1 MAQNQGELTVRP
13 LSADEAGAYAGV
25 HRAVFP
31 EYNSSKLG
39 QWFCARFYRRY
50 AARGEALGFGV
61 WRQGQ
66 LLGLVV
72 GCPRAVETDIR
83 RELSG
88 YSFCAGLVRPWVL
101 LDGSVVR
108 RTLRHLKSCLSGSQ
122 RPRTDDTGGL
132 PIDGTWVR
140 LVNIGVLS
148 TARGLGVGTLLMAA
162 FRRESVGRKYRF
174 AELSVL
180 ADNRAARQ
188 LYEKQGWKAADA
200 TLPDDTV
207 LYWTELRAEAE
218 ASAPPPAKAAP

>member
-1 MAQNQGELTVRP
+1 MAPEQGELTVRP
-13 LSADEAGAYAGV
+13 LRAEEAGAYAGV

-39 QWFCARFYRRY
+39 QWFCTRFYRRY
-50 AARGEALGFGV
+50 AARKEALGFGV
-61 WRQGQ
+61 WRRGE

-72 GCPRAVETDIR
+72 GCPRAVEADIR

-88 YSFCAGLVRPWVL
+88 DSFRAGLLRPWVM
-101 LDGSVVR
+101 LDRSVVR
-108 RTLRHLKSCLSGSQ
+108 RTMRHLRSFLSGSK
-122 RPRTDDTGGL
+122 RPKTDDTGGL

-148 TARGLGVGTLLMAA
+148 TARGLGAGSLLMEA

-180 ADNRAARQ
+180 ADNRPARQ
-188 LYEKQGWKAADA
+188 LYEKQGWKAAE
-200 TLPDDTV
+200 TVFPDNTV
-207 LYWTELRAEAE
+207 LYWTELQDAAEAL
-218 ASAPPPAKAAP
+218 PPSAAPATA